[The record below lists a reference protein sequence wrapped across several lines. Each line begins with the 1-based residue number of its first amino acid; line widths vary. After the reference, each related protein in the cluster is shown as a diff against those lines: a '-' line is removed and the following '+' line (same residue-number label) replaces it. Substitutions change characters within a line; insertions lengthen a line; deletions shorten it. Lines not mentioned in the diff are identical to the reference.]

1 MRYRTLGDTGMKV
14 SVVGIGTNQFG
25 GKVSQKQVDEILA
38 AALDAGVNFIDTA
51 NIYQGGASEE
61 AIGNALAGRRSEVI
75 IATKA
80 GMKMGDG
87 PNQTG
92 ASRKHIFDA
101 VEESLRRLQTDY
113 IDLYQIH
120 QWDPDTPARET
131 MRALADL
138 VRQGKV
144 RYIGVSNFSAWQLC
158 LAESICREEGFS
170 CIASVQPHYNL
181 LHRQP
186 EEQLLP
192 CCEHLGV
199 GVLPYFP
206 LAGGFLTGKY
216 RRGEDPPEGSR
227 GQRSGYVQQFFTDGY
242 FDAAENL
249 EQYAEDRGYNLAQL
263 AIAWLA
269 AQPQV
274 SSVIAGVT
282 SLGHLQSNIR
292 AAEWD
297 MTQEEDE
304 QIRAQVDKL
313 PARLPPRS

>member
-14 SVVGIGTNQFG
+14 SVVGLGTNQFG
-25 GKVSQKQVDEILA
+25 GKVSQKQVDELLS
-38 AALDAGVNFIDTA
+38 AALDAGLNFIDTA

-61 AIGNALAGRRSEVI
+61 AIGNALAGRRGQVI

-80 GMKMGDG
+80 GMKMGEG
-87 PNQTG
+87 PNETG

-101 VEESLRRLQTDY
+101 VEDSLRRLQTDY

-120 QWDPDTPARET
+120 QWDPDTPVGET
-131 MRALADL
+131 MRALEDL

-158 LAESICREEGFS
+158 LGQGICRDNGCS
-170 CIASVQPHYNL
+170 PIASVQPHYNL
-181 LHRQP
+181 LHRQA

-227 GQRSGYVQQFFTDGY
+227 GQRSDYVQQFFTDQY
-242 FDAAENL
+242 FDAVENL
-249 EQYAEDRGYNLAQL
+249 QKYAEERGYNLAQL

-292 AAEWD
+292 AAEWE
-297 MTQEEDE
+297 MTPGEDE
-304 QIRAQVDKL
+304 KTREMVAKL
-313 PARLPPRS
+313 PARLPPRR